1 LLKNITHN
9 LPVKKEIL
17 NMAEIIPFRG
27 ILYNTDK
34 INNLADVVAPPFD
47 VISRQ
52 EQNEFHENHPQNII
66 RLTLGKT
73 TENDTPTNNR
83 YTRSAD
89 CFNNWLSEDIIEMDK
104 EPAFYLTSMEF
115 FFENKW
121 VTRYGLIALIR
132 LEPFEKGIVL
142 PHEKTFSNIK
152 SERLELMKACHAN
165 FSPIF
170 SLYSDDEN
178 SILDRLKDI
187 TLERTPDHV
196 FTDNI
201 GQKHRLWRI
210 PDGSF
215 HRHVSEVL
223 ENKVIFIA
231 DGHHRYETALN
242 YRNWRSAGN
251 PDLNGGYP
259 TNYVMMYLCSME
271 DPGLVI
277 LPAHRMLNQI
287 PAEARAS
294 FVDNAKDYFDI
305 IAIPYKDGHHKEGLT
320 QFISILQ
327 SNTSKNCIGVFM
339 KDCPELNLLT
349 LKPGVME
356 QMFGDELPEV
366 IRNIDVTVLTRL
378 IFMEILGFD
387 QARLDNEKL
396 IAYSSVAEE
405 AIDAVAAGRHDMAFI
420 LNPTKIQQV
429 RDIAEAG
436 LIMPRKATY
445 FFPKV
450 IAGQVMNR
458 LDR

>member
-1 LLKNITHN
+1 
-9 LPVKKEIL
+9 
-17 NMAEIIPFRG
+17 MAEIVPFMG
-27 ILYNTDK
+27 ILYNTNK
-34 INNLADVVAPPFD
+34 INNLADVVAPPYD
-47 VISRQ
+47 VISEG
-52 EQNEFHENHPQNII
+52 EQNAFHENHPQNII
-66 RLTLGKT
+66 RLTLGRT
-73 TENDTPTNNR
+73 FETDTPTNNR

-89 CFNNWLSEDIIEMDK
+89 FFNHWLSEDIIEMDK
-104 EPAFYLTSMEF
+104 EPAFYLTSVEF

-187 TLERTPDHV
+187 SLERTPDHV
-196 FTDNI
+196 FTDTI
-201 GQKHRLWRI
+201 GEKHRLWRI
-210 PDGSF
+210 TDSSVHG
-215 HRHVSEVL
+215 HVSEVL
-223 ENKVIFIA
+223 KDKVIFIA

-242 YRNWRSAGN
+242 YRDWISTCN
-251 PDLNGGYP
+251 PDFNGSHP
-259 TNYVMMYLCSME
+259 ANYVMMYLCSMA
-271 DPGLVI
+271 DPGLII
-277 LPAHRMLNQI
+277 LPAHRMLNQV
-287 PAEARAS
+287 PAETRAS
-294 FVDNAKDYFDI
+294 FIHTAKDYFDI
-305 IAIPYKDGHHKEGLT
+305 TTIPYKDDGHKEGLT
-320 QFISILQ
+320 QFISILK
-327 SNTSKNCIGVFM
+327 SNSSKNCVGVSI
-339 KDCPELNLLT
+339 KDCPELYLLT
-349 LKPGVME
+349 LKPGTME
-356 QMFGDELPEV
+356 KIFGDELPEV

-387 QARLDNEKL
+387 RARLDNEKL

-436 LIMPRKATY
+436 QIMPRKATY
-445 FFPKV
+445 FFPKT
-450 IAGQVMNR
+450 ITGQVMNR